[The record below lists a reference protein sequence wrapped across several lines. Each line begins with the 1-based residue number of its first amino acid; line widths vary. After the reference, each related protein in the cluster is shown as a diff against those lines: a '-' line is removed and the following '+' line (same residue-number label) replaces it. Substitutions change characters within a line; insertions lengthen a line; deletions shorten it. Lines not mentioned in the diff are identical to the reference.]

1 MRPALARR
9 LLLMTLLLIL
19 LTLFATTLGAMRL
32 PLASLLPAGDE
43 MLRHIWLTI
52 RLPRVLLA
60 LLVGAALALSGCV
73 MQGVFRNP
81 LADPGLL
88 GISSGAA
95 LAVASWLVLPL
106 SATGLIALYMP
117 MLAAFIGSLA
127 VMVVIFILSRAEEG
141 SLSRLLLVGIA
152 INALCGALVGVLA
165 WLSNDAQLRQLSLW
179 GMGSLGQAE
188 WPTLLVAATLI
199 IPAALAVWW
208 MASRLN
214 LLQLGDE
221 EAHYLGVNVRALQR
235 WLLLCSAVLVAAAVA
250 ISGVIGFI
258 GLVVPHLMRLWLGPD
273 HRGLIPGSLLAGA
286 ILLLLADTLART
298 VAAPAEMPVGCS
310 PACWAPPGFCGWSFV
325 GRTPNMANEYC
336 AQGLALRLG
345 QRQIIDNISVALR
358 GGEMTALI
366 GPNGAGKST
375 LLRLLTGYLTPDS
388 GTRHLAGTPLEAWSP
403 EALARRRAV
412 MLQRTALQADWTVE
426 TVIAMGRS
434 PWGPTADPAE
444 LAAVMAVTGCDDL
457 AGRRYPALSGGEQ
470 QRVQLAR
477 CLAQLWRDGAP
488 QGWLFLDEP
497 TSALDLY
504 YQQHLLRLLKR
515 LTAGGQLHV
524 CVVLHDLNLAAL
536 WADRILL
543 LHQGRLVAQGTPQE
557 VIQQSVIHRWYG
569 ADVRL
574 GQHPD
579 NAAPQVYLAP

>member
-9 LLLMTLLLIL
+9 LLMMTLLLVS

-73 MQGVFRNP
+73 MQGLFRTP

-95 LAVASWLVLPL
+95 LAVACWLVLPL
-106 SATGLIALYMP
+106 SASGLIALYMP

-188 WPTLLVAATLI
+188 WPTLLVATTLI

-258 GLVVPHLMRLWLGPD
+258 GLVVPHLLRLWLGPD

-298 VAAPAEMPVGCS
+298 VAAPAEMPVG
-310 PACWAPPGFCGWSFV
+310 
-325 GRTPNMANEYC
+325 
-336 AQGLALRLG
+336 
-345 QRQIIDNISVALR
+345 
-358 GGEMTALI
+358 
-366 GPNGAGKST
+366 
-375 LLRLLTGYLTPDS
+375 LLTSL
-388 GTRHLAGTPLEAWSP
+388 L
-403 EALARRRAV
+403 
-412 MLQRTALQADWTVE
+412 
-426 TVIAMGRS
+426 
-434 PWGPTADPAE
+434 
-444 LAAVMAVTGCDDL
+444 
-457 AGRRYPALSGGEQ
+457 
-470 QRVQLAR
+470 
-477 CLAQLWRDGAP
+477 GAP
-488 QGWLFLDEP
+488 WFLWLVFRREN
-497 TSALDLY
+497 
-504 YQQHLLRLLKR
+504 LKH
-515 LTAGGQLHV
+515 G
-524 CVVLHDLNLAAL
+524 
-536 WADRILL
+536 
-543 LHQGRLVAQGTPQE
+543 
-557 VIQQSVIHRWYG
+557 
-569 ADVRL
+569 
-574 GQHPD
+574 
-579 NAAPQVYLAP
+579 

>member
-9 LLLMTLLLIL
+9 LLMMTLLLVS

-73 MQGVFRNP
+73 MQGLFRNP

-95 LAVASWLVLPL
+95 LAVACWLVLPL
-106 SATGLIALYMP
+106 SASGLIALYMP
-117 MLAAFIGSLA
+117 MLAAFIGSLG

-188 WPTLLVAATLI
+188 WPTLLVATTLI

-208 MASRLN
+208 MASHLN

-298 VAAPAEMPVGCS
+298 VAAPAEMPVG
-310 PACWAPPGFCGWSFV
+310 
-325 GRTPNMANEYC
+325 
-336 AQGLALRLG
+336 
-345 QRQIIDNISVALR
+345 
-358 GGEMTALI
+358 
-366 GPNGAGKST
+366 
-375 LLRLLTGYLTPDS
+375 LLTSL
-388 GTRHLAGTPLEAWSP
+388 L
-403 EALARRRAV
+403 
-412 MLQRTALQADWTVE
+412 
-426 TVIAMGRS
+426 
-434 PWGPTADPAE
+434 
-444 LAAVMAVTGCDDL
+444 
-457 AGRRYPALSGGEQ
+457 
-470 QRVQLAR
+470 
-477 CLAQLWRDGAP
+477 GAP
-488 QGWLFLDEP
+488 WFLWLVFRREN
-497 TSALDLY
+497 SR
-504 YQQHLLRLLKR
+504 H
-515 LTAGGQLHV
+515 G
-524 CVVLHDLNLAAL
+524 
-536 WADRILL
+536 
-543 LHQGRLVAQGTPQE
+543 
-557 VIQQSVIHRWYG
+557 
-569 ADVRL
+569 
-574 GQHPD
+574 
-579 NAAPQVYLAP
+579 